1 MTSDTKATAAGNDEG
16 ATTRRG
22 FLKRV
27 ALVGVAAS
35 ALGLLTR
42 RPFRGFKNRD
52 RSIPANLPG
61 HGSIF
66 QPQNDGR
73 RQ

>member
-1 MTSDTKATAAGNDEG
+1 MAAEAKAAAAGNEG
-16 ATTRRG
+16 TTTRRG

-27 ALVGVAAS
+27 ALVGAAAS

-42 RPFRGFKNRD
+42 RPFRGSKSGD

-61 HGSIF
+61 LGSIF
-66 QPQNDGR
+66 QPRNDGR

>member
-1 MTSDTKATAAGNDEG
+1 MTSETKATAAENDG

-22 FLKRV
+22 FLKRA
-27 ALVGVAAS
+27 ALVGAAAS

-42 RPFRGFKNRD
+42 RPFRGSKSGD

-61 HGSIF
+61 LGSIF
-66 QPQNDGR
+66 QPRNDGR
-73 RQ
+73 KQ